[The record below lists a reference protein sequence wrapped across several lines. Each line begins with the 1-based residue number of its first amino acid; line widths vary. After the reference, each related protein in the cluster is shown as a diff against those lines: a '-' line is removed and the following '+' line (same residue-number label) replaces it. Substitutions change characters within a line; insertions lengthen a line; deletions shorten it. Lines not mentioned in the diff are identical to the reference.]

1 MNFDH
6 IPVLLEE
13 VIAGLKLKPGGVYLD
28 CTLGGAGHAYQ
39 ILQCTTPDGKLIGL
53 DHDPVAVSAATKRL
67 LAFEQRV
74 TIVQASFTELATV
87 LKKLKATNVNGVLF
101 DLGVSSPQLD
111 DPQRGFS
118 YRYDAPL
125 DMRMNPANANT
136 AQQVINT
143 FSEAQLTAI
152 IQDYGE
158 EKWAKR
164 IASFIVKERQN
175 KPVSTTFE
183 LVEII
188 KKAIPAAARRSGP
201 HPAKRTFQ
209 AIRIAVNDELNILK
223 NAFIQAV
230 QVLQPGGRIAVI
242 TFHSLEDRIT
252 KELFKYLALDC
263 ICPPKLPVCNCN
275 KKREIKIINRKPVE
289 PSRQEIERNRRA
301 RSAKLR
307 IAEKL

>member
-13 VIAGLKLKPGGVYLD
+13 VIAGLKLKSGGVYVD

-164 IASFIVKERQN
+164 SASFIVKERQN

-230 QVLQPGGRIAVI
+230 QVLQPGGRIAVV

-252 KELFKYLALDC
+252 KELLKYLALDC

>member
-188 KKAIPAAARRSGP
+188 KKAIPATARRSGP

-263 ICPPKLPVCNCN
+263 ICPPKLPICNCN
-275 KKREIKIINRKPVE
+275 KKREIKIVNRKPVE
-289 PSRQEIERNRRA
+289 PSKQETERNPRS